1 MRFSIS
7 CAAAAAAFAL
17 SACAS
22 TGGDTARVYDETT
35 GEVVVMTVTRGEDGV
50 LRDAQ
55 GNMVREARF
64 VRNEGAISEQGDGSD
79 IYCTRRHVVGTNM
92 PQRVCMTRRQF
103 ITEREEAQQAWRDA
117 QRSGTDPQTGGG
129 FGSSGID

>member
-7 CAAAAAAFAL
+7 CAAATAAFAL

-22 TGGDTARVYDETT
+22 TGGDTARVYDETS
-35 GEVVVMTVTRGEDGV
+35 GEVVVMTVTRGEDGL

-55 GNMVREARF
+55 GNVVREARF

-103 ITEREEAQQAWRDA
+103 ITEREEAQQAWREGG
-117 QRSGTDPQTGGG
+117 SGHEPQTGGG
-129 FGSSGID
+129 FGSDSTE